1 MNELTPLQMAFSK
14 SKAARRV
21 FREEI
26 TREAGGGYWD
36 GLTNDLLAHMAQ
48 YMSDELIADVLF
60 YALQC
65 DDITEAERREIQ
77 QILDL

>member
-1 MNELTPLQMAFSK
+1 MTELTPLQKAFSR

-26 TREAGGGYWD
+26 TREAGGGYWAQ
-36 GLTNDLLAHMAQ
+36 LTNGLLEQMAQ

-65 DDITEAERREIQ
+65 DDITDAERQEIQ
-77 QILDL
+77 RILDL